1 MAKSGYVTAR
11 VEPELKKSAQVILRD
26 VGLTTT
32 EAITLFL
39 RQVVLQRGLPFEA
52 RLPNRL
58 TQDAIN
64 ELEAGGGE
72 RFAGTNA
79 ALFAA
84 LGKRKA

>member
-11 VEPELKKSAQVILRD
+11 VEPELKNSAQVILRE

-52 RLPNRL
+52 RLPNRR
-58 TQDAIN
+58 TRQAMD

-72 RFAGTNA
+72 RFTGSNA
-79 ALFAA
+79 ELFAS

>member
-11 VEPELKKSAQVILRD
+11 VEPELKETAQVILRE

-52 RLPNRL
+52 RLPNRA
-58 TQDAIN
+58 TREAID

-79 ALFAA
+79 ELFAS
-84 LGKRKA
+84 LRKR

>member
-11 VEPELKKSAQVILRD
+11 VEPALKELAQVILRD

-39 RQVVLQRGLPFEA
+39 HQVVLRRGLPFEA

-58 TQDAIN
+58 TREAIE
-64 ELEAGGGE
+64 ELEAGGGQ

-79 ALFAA
+79 ALFAS
-84 LGKRKA
+84 LGKRKG